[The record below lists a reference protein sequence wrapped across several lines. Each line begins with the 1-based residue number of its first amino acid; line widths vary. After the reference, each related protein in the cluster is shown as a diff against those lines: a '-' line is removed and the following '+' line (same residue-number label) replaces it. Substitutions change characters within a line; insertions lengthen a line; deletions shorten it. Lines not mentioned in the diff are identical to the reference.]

1 METNQLQPITTDP
14 QRPRYHFLP
23 PESLEKM
30 LTALEA
36 GDAMSRLES
45 LSVRRNDRRVELA
58 VRMLMRVKEAAP

>member
-1 METNQLQPITTDP
+1 
-14 QRPRYHFLP
+14 
-23 PESLEKM
+23 M